1 MGIGTKCIL
10 LRLLQES
17 ITIKIVEVEAVVVIA
32 VMFAAVLQFAAL
44 AVAIY

>member
-1 MGIGTKCIL
+1 
-10 LRLLQES
+10 
-17 ITIKIVEVEAVVVIA
+17 VEVEAVVVIA